1 MATLQST
8 TINGSIEV
16 PDGSTGSPAIVASGD
31 TDTGIFFPGDNSIS
45 FVTGGQVAM
54 NINSSGYVTKPRHP
68 LLNAGDSRSVDLTTV
83 ELNSTNF
90 YNIIVYN
97 QGSRFDAGTG
107 RFTATVPGFY
117 QATWWNNQAAS
128 GPNTNV
134 RIRLN
139 GLANIGPLAEAWN
152 QSGSAGCINVWVT
165 CVIYLNVNDYI
176 DVQVARLT
184 TNAAIQHKRFHIRFL
199 G

>member
-8 TINGSIEV
+8 TVNGSV
-16 PDGSTGSPAIVASGD
+16 SLTAGSVGAPAIVASGD
-31 TDTGIFFPGDNSIS
+31 TDTGVFFPADNSIS

-68 LLNAGDSRSVDLTTV
+68 VLNASDERAVALSNV
-83 ELNSTNF
+83 EINSSNF
-90 YNIIVYN
+90 YNILSTDL
-97 QGSRFDAGTG
+97 GGRFNASTG
-107 RFTATVPGFY
+107 RFTASVPGFY
-117 QATWWNNQAAS
+117 QATFWVNQATE

-139 GLANIGPLAEAWN
+139 GTGNVGPLAEAWN
-152 QSGSAGCINVWVT
+152 QSGQGCINTWVT
-165 CVIYLNVNDYI
+165 CVIYCNVNDYI
-176 DVQVARLT
+176 DLQVAAFNSNSAR
-184 TNAAIQHKRFHIRFL
+184 QHKRFHIRFL